1 MPVDDPSRIR
11 ALVPALVDALRGFC
25 RTHHVSN
32 DELHTAL
39 DFLVRV
45 GSAGEMILLSDV
57 LWLSILVDEQTH
69 AAGEGEAQS
78 NVAGP
83 LHRAGAPLRTVL
95 SHGPDDG
102 EPFEVTVETV
112 DCASGAPL
120 AGVEI
125 DVWQPA
131 KNGRYDCDDP
141 AQPEWN
147 LRGRA
152 RTGGDG
158 RVTFRTVFPGAY
170 EVPKDGPVGE
180 LLRALGRPAFRPAH
194 VHLKLARE
202 GYRPLTTIA
211 YFAGDPHLAS
221 DVIRSVKASQVNDI
235 RRDGGRA
242 FAALRYP
249 LAAVR

>member
-1 MPVDDPSRIR
+1 MDDPSRIR
-11 ALVPALVDALRGFC
+11 ALLPALVDTLRTFC
-25 RTHHVSN
+25 RTHHLRN
-32 DELHTAL
+32 DELHTTL

-45 GSAGEMILLSDV
+45 GRAGEMILLSDV

-69 AAGEGEAQS
+69 AAAEGEAQS

-83 LHRAGAPLRTVL
+83 LYRAGAPFRTVL
-95 SHGPDDG
+95 SHGLDDG

-112 DCASGAPL
+112 DCSRGTAI
-120 AGVEI
+120 AGVEV
-125 DVWQPA
+125 DLWQPA
-131 KNGRYDCDDP
+131 TNGRYDCDDP

-152 RTGGDG
+152 HTGTDG
-158 RVTFRTVFPGAY
+158 RVTFHTVFPGAY

-194 VHLKLARE
+194 IHLKLTRE

-211 YFAGDPHLAS
+211 YFGGDPHLAS
-221 DVIRSVKASQVNDI
+221 DVIRSVKPSQVNDV

>member
-1 MPVDDPSRIR
+1 MDDPSRIR
-11 ALVPALVDALRGFC
+11 ALVPALADTLRTFC
-25 RTHHVSN
+25 RSHEVRN
-32 DELHTAL
+32 EELHTAL

-45 GSAGEMILLSDV
+45 GRADEMILLSDV

-69 AAGEGEAQS
+69 AAGPGEAQS

-83 LHRAGAPLRTVL
+83 LHRVGAPLRTDL

-102 EPFEVTVETV
+102 EPFEVTIETV
-112 DCASGAPL
+112 DCANGAPL
-120 AGVEI
+120 AAVEV
-125 DVWQPA
+125 DLWQPA
-131 KNGRYDCDDP
+131 RNGRYDCDDP

-152 RTGGDG
+152 HTGTDG
-158 RVTFRTVFPGAY
+158 RVTFHTVFPGAY

-194 VHLKLARE
+194 VHVKLARA
-202 GYRPLTTIA
+202 GYKPLTTIA
-211 YFAGDPHLAS
+211 YFAGDTHLAS
-221 DVIRSVKASQVNDI
+221 DVIRSVKPSQVNDV
-235 RRDGGRA
+235 RREGGRA

-249 LAAVR
+249 LAAVQ